1 VTSACLFRAETVKVG
16 WAASA
21 SLGGYMGVGIG

>member
-1 VTSACLFRAETVKVG
+1 MFRAETVKVG
-16 WAASA
+16 WVASA